1 MRLYL
6 ALYMLPMHE
15 TYKVYIRTL
24 LLLVS
29 LLLLLT
35 VTGTKIEINSVN
47 KFLNKLKVKSS

>member
-6 ALYMLPMHE
+6 ALYMLLMRE
-15 TYKVYIRTL
+15 VYKLYIRIL

-35 VTGTKIEINSVN
+35 VTGTKIEIDSVN
-47 KFLNKLKVKSS
+47 KFLNKLIS